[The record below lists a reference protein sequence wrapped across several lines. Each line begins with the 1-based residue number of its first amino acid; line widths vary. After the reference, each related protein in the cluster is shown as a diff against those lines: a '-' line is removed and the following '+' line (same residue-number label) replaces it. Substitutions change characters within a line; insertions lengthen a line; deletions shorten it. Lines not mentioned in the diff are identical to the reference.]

1 MQVQADEHTRR
12 SRFQQQ
18 LVERVQRASPG
29 APPPAGAAAAVNA
42 AAVNAA
48 AVNAAAAEAAEAA
61 AAQLE
66 VRLAET
72 RRKMGEMK
80 DKAMG
85 LLANKDAQLRQL
97 QAQLEAHQG
106 AAERGG

>member
-1 MQVQADEHTRR
+1 VQADEHTRR

-29 APPPAGAAAAVNA
+29 APPPAGAA

>member
-1 MQVQADEHTRR
+1 MQR
-12 SRFQQQ
+12 S
-18 LVERVQRASPG
+18 SPG
-29 APPPAGAAAAVNA
+29 APPPAGAA
-42 AAVNAA
+42 
-48 AVNAAAAEAAEAA
+48 VNAAAAAAAEAA

-72 RRKMGEMK
+72 RQKMGEMK

-106 AAERGG
+106 AAERGGAPGKT

>member
-1 MQVQADEHTRR
+1 MQADEHTRR

-29 APPPAGAAAAVNA
+29 APPPAGAA

>member
-1 MQVQADEHTRR
+1 MQADEHTRR

-29 APPPAGAAAAVNA
+29 APPPAGAA

-97 QAQLEAHQG
+97 QAQLETHQG